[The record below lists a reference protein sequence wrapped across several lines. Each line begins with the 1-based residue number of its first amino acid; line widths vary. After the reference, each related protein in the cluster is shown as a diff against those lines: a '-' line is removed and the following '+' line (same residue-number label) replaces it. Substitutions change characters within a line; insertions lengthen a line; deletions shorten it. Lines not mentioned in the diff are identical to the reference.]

1 MHFRLRCTFLLDL
14 LLGRPDLWNKLFQ
27 SNHVLEM
34 VVPLLDHRKRVGK
47 LAQKAVENGGKA
59 GTGEKK
65 ALLHR
70 MTSLIKQ
77 KLSKLRL
84 SSMPLSSPVDMEA
97 ATDALQQI
105 MKEANKS
112 KDKEFLSCCSSSII
126 FLLRL
131 MPNSP
136 EVISLASAEYGN
148 VVTEWST
155 KRNSGASLLDDLISH
170 MPALAQASIFGALNR
185 ATQDARSP
193 FLKMEA
199 FRLLSLLFAN
209 KPNAEG
215 SSDIEKMAQAKI
227 HESQDDLLI
236 AMNETLKDEEMVKPK
251 RARAIF
257 KAFEKILPFLSS
269 PASPEAL
276 DLLANIK
283 IEINGL
289 GVKHAG
295 LNVSA
300 VKLVEQI
307 DARLEVLKVVP
318 VTPTGKKNKT
328 KPSSSSKKSKKKKK
342 NNR

>member
-1 MHFRLRCTFLLDL
+1 M
-14 LLGRPDLWNKLFQ
+14 WNKLFQ

-47 LAQKAVENGGKA
+47 LTQKAVENGGKP

-77 KLSKLRL
+77 KLSKIRL
-84 SSMPLSSPVDMEA
+84 SSMPLSSPVGMDA
-97 ATDALQQI
+97 ATDSLQQI

-112 KDKEFLSCCSSSII
+112 KDKEFLSCCSSSLI
-126 FLLRL
+126 FLLRM
-131 MPNSP
+131 MPSSP

-170 MPALAQASIFGALNR
+170 MPGLAQASIFGALTR

-215 SSDIEKMAQAKI
+215 SSDTEKMAQAKI

-236 AMNETLKDEEMVKPK
+236 AINKTLKDEEMVKPK
-251 RARAIF
+251 RARVVL
-257 KAFEKILPFLSS
+257 KAFEKMLPFISS
-269 PASPEAL
+269 PVSPEAL
-276 DLLANIK
+276 DLLASIK

-289 GVKHAG
+289 GGKHAG
-295 LNVSA
+295 LNVIA
-300 VKLVEQI
+300 VKLAEQI
-307 DARLEVLKVVP
+307 DVRREALNTAP
-318 VTPTGKKNKT
+318 ATPKGDKNKT
-328 KPSSSSKKSKKKKK
+328 KPTSSSKKSKKKKK
-342 NNR
+342 KR

>member
-1 MHFRLRCTFLLDL
+1 MT
-14 LLGRPDLWNKLFQ
+14 
-27 SNHVLEM
+27 
-34 VVPLLDHRKRVGK
+34 
-47 LAQKAVENGGKA
+47 QKAIENGAKP

-70 MTSLIKQ
+70 LTSLIKQ
-77 KLSKLRL
+77 KLSKIRL
-84 SSMPLSSPVDMEA
+84 SSMPLSGPVDMDA
-97 ATDALQQI
+97 ASNALQQI
-105 MKEANKS
+105 MKEAKSS
-112 KDKEFLSCCSSSII
+112 KDKEYESCCSSSLI
-126 FLLRL
+126 FLLRM
-131 MPNSP
+131 MPSTP
-136 EVISLASAEYGN
+136 EVVSLVSTEYGE
-148 VVTEWST
+148 VVSEWST

-170 MPALAQASIFGALNR
+170 LPALAQSSIFSALNR

-199 FRLLSLLFAN
+199 YRLLSLLFAN
-209 KPNAEG
+209 KPNVEG
-215 SSDIEKMAQAKI
+215 SSEIEKLAHVKI

-236 AMNETLKDEEMVKPK
+236 AMNKTLKDEEMVKPK